1 MQTAL
6 APLTLGPQPP
16 EPDFQLADFG
26 EGFGVQLA
34 RSRAAVAADGAGHF
48 LFPDEGFLAAHARL
62 RLFGELHQ
70 PAEGGCRDGD
80 GARVFAREELA
91 GFLLAE
97 DGVEDPAEGF
107 RELVVEVVFRVDG
120 DVVLEHE
127 DGIFAPLVVLGAA
140 GTLDDDVSDAVA
152 EGGSGAGVS
161 LFHAVGELDVG
172 LFVGVV
178 GFGEGFGD
186 DEFGHVDFVLEEVG
200 DGVFDV
206 AGKGDDII
214 SMVERGRDQM
224 RYILLCALD
233 ILVDQDLVENRFND
247 ILNQTAIVSAYSL
260 NALAVHLVELLR
272 GCPVQS
278 SVALLVDE

>member
-16 EPDFQLADFG
+16 EPDFQLAHFR
-26 EGFGVQLA
+26 EGLGVQFA
-34 RSRAAVAADGAGHF
+34 RAGPAVAADGAGHF
-48 LFPDEGFLAAHARL
+48 LLADERFLAAHARL
-62 RLFGELHQ
+62 RLLGELHE
-70 PAEGGCRDGD
+70 PAEGGRGDGD

-107 RELVVEVVFRVDG
+107 RELVVQVVFRVDG
-120 DVVLEHE
+120 DVVFEHE
-127 DGIFAPLVVLGAA
+127 DGIFAPFVVLGAA
-140 GTLDDDVSDAVA
+140 GALDDDVSDAVA
-152 EGGSGAGVS
+152 EGRGGAGVS

-206 AGKGDDII
+206 AGRGDDII
-214 SMVERGRDQM
+214 SMVVGGKIR
-224 RYILLCALD
+224 
-233 ILVDQDLVENRFND
+233 
-247 ILNQTAIVSAYSL
+247 
-260 NALAVHLVELLR
+260 
-272 GCPVQS
+272 
-278 SVALLVDE
+278 